1 MRSVLYDLGK
11 FKHAYQTIKFLT
23 ASEFENYLSRKRIEN
38 VGMSCNEFMCVW
50 YKNKLRMY
58 SCFVKFILGSNL

>member
-1 MRSVLYDLGK
+1 MEWDQIIRSVLYDLGK

-38 VGMSCNEFMCVW
+38 VGMW
-50 YKNKLRMY
+50 YKT
-58 SCFVKFILGSNL
+58 S